1 MYIVLNVNNS
11 NEFTDTLYIML
22 TILVAGYKQVYM
34 WVDRKNFVIMINV
47 QYQPTLLR
55 RIPQKL
61 RETWISYGNAYSFI
75 SQDQYIAILD
85 SRLDV
90 HLIDNPD
97 IRVHG
102 VGETQSHV

>member
-47 QYQPTLLR
+47 LTEKPFAPRESHELMIQRKFENAIQYHFTGPIHCDT
-55 RIPQKL
+55 
-61 RETWISYGNAYSFI
+61 
-75 SQDQYIAILD
+75 
-85 SRLDV
+85 
-90 HLIDNPD
+90 
-97 IRVHG
+97 
-102 VGETQSHV
+102 